1 MGCNRYLKRS
11 ALCATLVFGQISA
24 ASAVDLEFYFPV
36 AVGGAAADTIQAL
49 TDEYVASNEGVNIEA
64 VYAGSY
70 KETVTKALTAARG
83 GKPPQLSVILSVDMF
98 TLIDEDVIIPFD
110 DLAKSDEDKAWMSA
124 FYPAFMKNSQTGG
137 KTYGIPF
144 QRSTPV
150 LYWNKEAFSE
160 VGLDPEVPPANWDEM
175 VDFSSKLVKKDS
187 SGNVERW
194 GVRIPSSGFPYWLFQ
209 GLTTQNDVILANE
222 DGNQT
227 FFDDPKVVEALQYLV
242 DLSQKHQVM
251 APGIIEWGAT
261 PKAFFEGQ
269 TAMMW
274 TSTGNLTNVRDNAP
288 FDFGVGLLPANKQ
301 RGAPT
306 GGGNFY
312 IFRESSD
319 EQKAAAFEFVKWIT
333 EPEQSAKWTIATGY
347 VAPRPDT
354 WDTAT
359 MKNYTDNFPPAL
371 VARDQLEFAV
381 AELSTYE
388 NQRITAI
395 FNDALASAIT
405 GDKSAADALAE
416 AQKKAD
422 DILKDYR

>member
-1 MGCNRYLKRS
+1 MKWSFKKALLTS
-11 ALCATLVFGQISA
+11 ALMCGLSSSA
-24 ASAVDLEFYFPV
+24 LAVDLEFYFPV
-36 AVGGAAADTIQAL
+36 AVGGKAADTIQAL
-49 TDEYVASNEGVNIEA
+49 TDEYVAANSGVNIDA

-70 KETVTKALTAARG
+70 KDTVTKALTASRG
-83 GKPPQLSVILSVDMF
+83 GKPPQLSVILSGDMF
-98 TLIDEDVIIPFD
+98 TLIDEGVIMPFD
-110 DLAKSDEDKAWMSA
+110 SLIKTEEDKAWLGS
-124 FYPAFMKNSQTGG
+124 FYPAFMENSQTGG

-150 LYWNKEAFSE
+150 LYWNKEAFAE
-160 VGLDPEVPPANWDEM
+160 AGLDPETPPATWQET
-175 VDFSSKLVKKDS
+175 VDMGKKLVKKDAD
-187 SGNVERW
+187 GNVSRW

-209 GLTTQNDVILANE
+209 GLSTQNDVTLANS

-227 FFDDPKVVEALQYLV
+227 NFDDPKVVEALQYLV
-242 DLSQKHQVM
+242 DLSQKHEVM

-274 TSTGNLTNVRDNAP
+274 TSTGNLTNVRNNAP
-288 FDFGVGLLPANKQ
+288 FDFGVAMLPANKR

-312 IFRESSD
+312 IFEDATD
-319 EQKAAAFEFVKWIT
+319 EQKEAAFEFVKWIT
-333 EPEQSAKWTIATGY
+333 QPEQSAKWTIATGY

-354 WDTAT
+354 WETEEMKAYTA
-359 MKNYTDNFPPAL
+359 DFAPAL
-371 VARDQLEFAV
+371 VARDQLEHAV

-388 NQRITAI
+388 NQRVTAV
-395 FNDALASAIT
+395 FNDALAAAIT
-405 GDKSAADALAE
+405 GDKTPEEALAE

-422 DILKDYR
+422 AILKDYR